1 MNKRIKGKQR
11 FQLITLSLAPIK
23 SVIIRKRIGT
33 VLVSILKNHLISVW
47 AKLAPG
53 KTEVEKIERK
63 TAAIALLLLTAF
75 ATVIGGL
82 IVTTQAT
89 VTNSTTSTIED
100 LNDNAD
106 LFQGMITG
114 EQGFSGEMGFRRGHR
129 GHGGFMGDMGNIEV
143 SSEYTENVNAILD
156 SDSDVQDLISEGF
169 EVTAIKPIIKNI
181 IEVDGT
187 LATKATTAVATLQN
201 GTSGY
206 ATVIVDVEQ
215 AKVTQIVI
223 ITRTVIDKTTA

>member
-1 MNKRIKGKQR
+1 MR
-11 FQLITLSLAPIK
+11 QLFKLTVQSLAPIK
-23 SVIIRKRIGT
+23 SVIIRKRFGT

-47 AKLAPG
+47 AKLASG

-75 ATVIGGL
+75 AAVIGGL
-82 IVTTQAT
+82 IMTTQAT

-106 LFQGMITG
+106 VFQGMITG
-114 EQGFSGEMGFRRGHR
+114 DQGFSGEMGFGRGHR
-129 GHGGFMGDMGNIEV
+129 GHGGCMGGMGGMGNIEV

-156 SDSDVQDLISEGF
+156 SDSDVQDLISQGYN
-169 EVTAIKPIIKNI
+169 VTSINPIVKNV
-181 IEVDGT
+181 IEADGT
-187 LATKATTAVATLQN
+187 LATKATTAVVTLQN

-206 ATVIVDVEQ
+206 ATVNVDVEQ

-223 ITRTVIDKTTA
+223 ITRTVIDKTSA